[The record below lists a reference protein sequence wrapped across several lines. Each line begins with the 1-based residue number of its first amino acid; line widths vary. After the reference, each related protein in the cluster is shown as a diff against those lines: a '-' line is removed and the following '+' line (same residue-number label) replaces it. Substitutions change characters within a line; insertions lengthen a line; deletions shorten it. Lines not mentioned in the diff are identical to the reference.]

1 MKTKRK
7 RFGKNDAWFLG
18 IVGVMLVVFVILYG
32 AFGKQGASVLV
43 TVDGSTYGTYSLAQ
57 NQRVEIIIDGAT
69 TNILEIQDGKADMVE
84 ADCPDKLCVHQK
96 AISKNNETIICL
108 PNKVVVQ
115 VTGGEESEF
124 DSVAK

>member
-18 IVGVMLVVFVILYG
+18 IVGVVLVIFVILYS

-57 NQRVEIIIDGAT
+57 NQRVEIVIDGVT